1 MTDPGRLLVCA
12 TPIGNLG
19 DVTLRVL
26 DALRDADVI
35 AAEDTRVTSRLLGRY
50 DIGTPVVRYDAHTAA
65 SRAGQLVERML
76 AGEVVALVSDAG
88 TPGLSDPGEELV
100 AAAIKAGVEI
110 DVLPGASSVLTAL
123 VISGAPTM
131 PFYFGG
137 FLPRKSGERRRLL
150 ESLGELAA
158 TLVFFESPRRAP
170 AALADVAAVMPAR
183 FVAVARE
190 LTKIHQEVIR
200 GVSEEVAGVLSA
212 RDLKGEVAL
221 VIWPPDRDAPRSVDE
236 VAVREALEVLVSA
249 GATRSDA
256 IKQVTKEMG
265 LPRNDV
271 YRIAHGGYDLG
282 VTPP

>member
-19 DVTLRVL
+19 DVTMRVL
-26 DALRDADVI
+26 DALREADVI
-35 AAEDTRVTSRLLGRY
+35 AAEDTRVTARLLGRY
-50 DIGTPVVRYDAHTAA
+50 DIRTPVVRYDAHTAVG
-65 SRAGQLVERML
+65 RTPQLTERML

-100 AAAIKAGVEI
+100 TAAIEAGVEV

-150 ESLGELAA
+150 ESLGKLAV
-158 TLVFFESPRRAP
+158 TLVFFESPRRA
-170 AALADVAAVMPAR
+170 ASALADVAAVMPAR

-200 GVSEEVAGVLSA
+200 GTSGEVAGALSA
-212 RDLKGEVAL
+212 RDLKGEVAI
-221 VIWPPDRDAPRSVDE
+221 VIGPPGRDAPRAVDE
-236 VAVREALEVLVSA
+236 VAVRQALDELVSA

-256 IKQVTKEMG
+256 IRQVAKEMG
-265 LPRNDV
+265 FPRNEV
-271 YRIAHGGYDLG
+271 YRIAHGGDDRG

>member
-1 MTDPGRLLVCA
+1 MTDSGRLLVCA

-26 DALRDADVI
+26 DALREADVI

-50 DIGTPVVRYDAHTAA
+50 DIATPVVRYDAHTAA
-65 SRAGQLVERML
+65 SRAGQLVARML
-76 AGEVVALVSDAG
+76 GGEVVALVSDAG

-100 AAAIKAGVEI
+100 AAAIEAGVEV

-158 TLVFFESPRRAP
+158 TLVFFESPRRT
-170 AALADVAAVMPAR
+170 AASLADVSAVMPTR
-183 FVAVARE
+183 FVAVTRE

-200 GVSEEVAGVLSA
+200 GVSGEVAEVLSA
-212 RDLKGEVAL
+212 RDLKGEVAI
-221 VIWPPDRDAPRSVDE
+221 VIGPPDRNAPRTVDE
-236 VAVREALEVLVSA
+236 VAVREALDALVSA

-256 IKQVTKEMG
+256 IRLVARETG
-265 LPRNDV
+265 LPRNEV
-271 YRIAHGGYDLG
+271 YRIAHGGADRG